1 MAIQAGY
8 KHNFETLIQAVTN
21 GDVCLLEC
29 TDAVTGQ
36 AVIAVC
42 AVNRDGEEVALVPLA
57 RLFDD
62 DPYAGLVPPGGD

>member
-1 MAIQAGY
+1 MSIQAGY
-8 KHNFETLIQAVTN
+8 KHNFETLIRAVEY

-36 AVIAVC
+36 PVIVVC
-42 AVNRDGEEVALVPLA
+42 AANRSDEEVALVPLA

-62 DPYAGLVPPGGD
+62 DPYAGLIPPGGG